1 MAKNLLAMQETWV
14 QSLGWEKSPLKGNR
28 SPLQYSGL
36 ERSQGQK
43 TLAGYSPW
51 GRKESDKT
59 EQLSLSVWLIRT
71 ADRMAYSESS
81 LDAERCTV
89 STNDP
94 LRRFPA
100 STSLDGCVKNTQP

>member
-81 LDAERCTV
+81 LDAKRGALFQQTI
-89 STNDP
+89 
-94 LRRFPA
+94 L
-100 STSLDGCVKNTQP
+100 